1 MSKPNL
7 EFICLDMSIEIQNDL
22 AEQQQAIEQAKL
34 LHRFKQ
40 FREWQQ
46 QQQVIHKSK
55 VYKQRV
61 IWCFQVLY

>member
-1 MSKPNL
+1 
-7 EFICLDMSIEIQNDL
+7 MSIEIQNDL

-46 QQQVIHKSK
+46 QQQVGT
-55 VYKQRV
+55 KQ
-61 IWCFQVLY
+61 IKNS

>member
-1 MSKPNL
+1 
-7 EFICLDMSIEIQNDL
+7 MSIEIHNDL

-46 QQQVIHKSK
+46 QQQVIHRLKDYEQHCVLSC
-55 VYKQRV
+55 RV
-61 IWCFQVLY
+61 